1 MGLPRIRNLVA
12 PLCFLLLASSW
23 LVSDVDCAK
32 KAAGSVPAPAPEATI
47 EEVSAKQL
55 ERLLED
61 KDYVAV
67 YWYAR
72 SCTTCDTV
80 LAELEHI
87 DDDTDSFGVDFV
99 KINDKRLAKQYGI
112 TKFPALTYFREKE
125 PIIYEGDLMDE
136 AGVLDFLTSLEAM
149 DLPDRIEEVNAK
161 ILSKIIE
168 DSDYVAVLFCTDHEN
183 CPPGN
188 NNKPECKK
196 CIKALQELENIDD
209 EADQLDIGFV
219 KIHDEDLA
227 EEYNLG
233 PLPKLVYYRHQ
244 TPIVYEHELQREE
257 DVLEWLVENKAT
269 GDDDDVIEEVNAK
282 TLKTLIQNIDNLVV
296 LFYDDEDE
304 DSESVLQELENIDDD
319 CAKHG
324 IQFVRIDDPK
334 VSKEYGID
342 EVPAIVY
349 FEKQIPNVYDDDLT
363 DEEEILEWLL
373 SQLEKDEIEDV
384 TDEMLDKL
392 IKEGKSIAVLFYD
405 NNDKK
410 SEKVLNELENIDDEC
425 DQLGINFVKMDDVEE
440 AKDYGVTKFPKLV
453 YFEQGI
459 PTVYEGSLE
468 QEEDVL
474 EWLERQ
480 TNSDE
485 IEDVTDEML
494 DMIIEKMQ
502 HVAVLFYDK
511 DSKTSQKVLAELEN
525 IDDECDQNDIAFV
538 KIDDDSEAK
547 EWGIEELPTMI
558 LFERGIPHIYEGDL
572 LKEEEL
578 LGWLVHQKRHSE
590 IPEITDEM
598 KDKLMQ
604 MYDHVA
610 IIFYDKDDKQ
620 DIRVLNEL
628 ENIDDELEK
637 EEIVIARLDN
647 AEEAREYGLDHLPA
661 LVYFENEIPAI
672 YEGDLMNEEEVLE
685 WLKLQKYSAT
695 IEEVTDEILQDLI
708 EDHEYVCVYF
718 SGACEE
724 GEKCDKILDDLEN
737 IDDELDEAGIIFVTT
752 EDMVTA
758 KKYNI
763 KNIPSL
769 VFFRN
774 KDPLIF
780 SGDLNDED
788 EVLAWLTDEETLEIP
803 GKIEEVNIKMLEKIL
818 SENEHIVVFFY
829 HDDDKKAQKII
840 AELENIDDEC
850 EEKDIDFVKTS
861 DDDIDKEY
869 DLDNLPALVFYRN
882 KFRTIYTGDMM
893 KEEEILEWVL
903 EQYNTKPEI
912 IESVDRK
919 TLQVLV
925 NEVEHLAVLFY
936 DDDCETCP
944 KILEKL
950 ETIDDDT
957 DKHHIQF
964 VKANDE
970 KLAHEIGIFS
980 FPALVY
986 YETGVPIMYD
996 GNLKNEK
1003 RILQWL
1009 IDHKRRYDI
1018 KQKYG
1023 LTRERVPVVFSD
1035 PEEEARQARLLAEAR
1050 ARSGVPERSIL
1061 RPSASSSSSSSF
1073 TVPGS
1078 SRSLSTRLDNKLP
1091 KPKLRR
1097 RYTDDVEEL
1106 EREDRID
1113 KKRSGGKKLKPI
1125 PRLDAVEQPKPAGPG
1140 KATAGTKDTKGKAG
1154 STATATTT
1162 KSTTATP
1169 SSKSAKT
1176 SKPEPKPAKVAAK
1189 KSTRPVEDD
1198 DDDDEGDLLNEY
1210 DVLDWMHGQKTD
1222 ESIQEVERDELL
1234 SLIESKDFLGVVF
1247 YVEDDPNTPKI
1258 LRHIELIDDEA
1269 ADYGILLVKCSDRLM
1284 AKKFGFRN
1292 PPGVT
1297 YFRKGK
1303 SINYD
1308 GDIDDE
1314 EELLDWLTDPHNME
1328 MTDHIEKVNRKM
1340 FQKIRQASD
1349 YLAVFFYSD
1358 DCKQCPRVLAEI
1370 EHIDDEADGAGI
1382 NFVKID
1388 DKQMAK
1394 ELGVYALPGIV
1405 FFKLSSKE
1413 PVIYAGDLNDEDEIL
1428 NWLMTQKNP
1437 GGDIIEDLDG
1447 AKLLSLIEDS
1457 NALAVY
1463 FWNKTTCEACFTK
1476 AAKKQRK
1483 AKERKG
1489 PLDAASSAEVVDDG
1503 ASEDS
1508 PLDGD
1513 APSTPAAAAAAS
1525 TAQASVEDTDDC
1537 EQCSGVLESL
1547 ENIDDDC
1554 DRHGIMFVKTDDLS
1568 IAEQYGISEY
1578 PVLVYF
1584 EDNVPNVFEGS
1595 LDEEEEVLQWL
1606 ITQKTEDRIE
1616 LITRVML
1623 ESMVDET
1630 QYLAVYFYK
1639 TKSPSYCRSF
1649 CSAENIRKRKEFAR
1663 EGISDKINCNICDQI
1678 LEGLEVI
1685 DDELDVFGIHMVKI
1699 QDPQLAKRY
1708 SIKTFP
1714 ALVYF
1719 RNGNPL
1725 IYEGDLQNEQSVLEW
1740 LVDDDNRELAD
1751 EIEEVN
1757 ERMLDRLMEQ
1767 SPLLCVFYYDED
1779 CAECDDILEELELI
1793 DGEVDL
1799 YGIDFVKVASL
1810 DAAHKYGVTTIPSL
1824 VYYRK
1829 QIPMLYDGDMHDHE
1843 RVMNWLTSQD
1853 VFEIKNEIEEVN
1865 RKMLNKLL
1873 DENEFLAVYFFEE
1886 DHEESEAVLE
1896 KLELI
1901 DSETD
1906 NLDITFVKMGDP
1918 RYARKWGVT
1927 KLPAIVYF
1935 RKRFP
1940 SIYRGDMYDEQDVL
1954 EWLRKNRFRQ
1964 PELNIFMYA
1973 LIALGL
1979 GFVIY
1984 TAFLLQCFKPAP
1996 PAPVPHPKQN

>member
-1 MGLPRIRNLVA
+1 MIFSRIRNLVA
-12 PLCFLLLASSW
+12 ALCCLFVVSSL
-23 LVSDVDCAK
+23 LVSNVDCAK
-32 KAAGSVPAPAPEATI
+32 KAAPSPEDATI

-55 ERLLED
+55 ERILED

-149 DLPDRIEEVNAK
+149 DLPDRIEEVNSK

-168 DSDYVAVLFCTDHEN
+168 DSDYVAVLFY
-183 CPPGN
+183 
-188 NNKPECKK
+188 KPECKK

-209 EADQLDIGFV
+209 EADELDIGFV
-219 KIHDEDLA
+219 KIHDEALA

-257 DVLEWLVENKAT
+257 DVLEWLIENKAT
-269 GDDDDVIEEVNAK
+269 GDEDDVIEEVNAK
-282 TLKTLIQNIDNLVV
+282 TLKTLIANIDNLVV
-296 LFYDDEDE
+296 LFYDEGDEE
-304 DSESVLQELENIDDD
+304 SEKVLQELENIDDD

-324 IQFVRIDDPK
+324 IQFVRIDDAK

-342 EVPAIVY
+342 DIPAIVY
-349 FEKQIPNVYDDDLT
+349 FEKEIPNVYDDDLS
-363 DEEEILEWLL
+363 DEDEILKWLL

-392 IKEGKSIAVLFYD
+392 VKEGKSVAVLFYD

-410 SEKVLNELENIDDEC
+410 SEKILNELENIDDEC
-425 DQLGINFVKMDDVEE
+425 DQLGINFVKMDNIEE

-453 YFEQGI
+453 YFEQGV
-459 PTVYEGSLE
+459 PTVFEGDME
-468 QEEDVL
+468 DEEEVL

-494 DMIIEKMQ
+494 DMIVEKMA

-511 DSKTSQKVLAELEN
+511 DSKASQKVLAELEN

-538 KIDDDSEAK
+538 KIDDDNEAR
-547 EWGIEELPTMI
+547 EWGIDELPTMI

-572 LKEEEL
+572 MKEEEL

-598 KDKLMQ
+598 KDKLMRT
-604 MYDHVA
+604 YDHVA

-718 SGACEE
+718 SGPCEE

-752 EDMVTA
+752 EDTLTA
-758 KKYNI
+758 KKYNV
-763 KNIPSL
+763 KTLPAL
-769 VFFRN
+769 LFFRN
-774 KDPLIF
+774 KDPLVF

-818 SENEHIVVFFY
+818 SENDHVVVFFY
-829 HDDDKKAQKII
+829 HDDDKKSLKII
-840 AELENIDDEC
+840 NELENIDDEC

-869 DLDNLPALVFYRN
+869 DLETLPALVFYRH

-893 KEEEILEWVL
+893 KEEQILEWVL
-903 EQYNTKPEI
+903 QQYESKPEV

-957 DKHHIQF
+957 DKHNIQF

-996 GNLKNEK
+996 G
-1003 RILQWL
+1003 
-1009 IDHKRRYDI
+1009 
-1018 KQKYG
+1018 
-1023 LTRERVPVVFSD
+1023 
-1035 PEEEARQARLLAEAR
+1035 
-1050 ARSGVPERSIL
+1050 
-1061 RPSASSSSSSSF
+1061 
-1073 TVPGS
+1073 
-1078 SRSLSTRLDNKLP
+1078 
-1091 KPKLRR
+1091 
-1097 RYTDDVEEL
+1097 
-1106 EREDRID
+1106 
-1113 KKRSGGKKLKPI
+1113 
-1125 PRLDAVEQPKPAGPG
+1125 
-1140 KATAGTKDTKGKAG
+1140 
-1154 STATATTT
+1154 
-1162 KSTTATP
+1162 
-1169 SSKSAKT
+1169 
-1176 SKPEPKPAKVAAK
+1176 
-1189 KSTRPVEDD
+1189 
-1198 DDDDEGDLLNEY
+1198 DLMNEY
-1210 DVLDWMHGQKTD
+1210 DVVDWIADQKTD
-1222 ESIQEVERDELL
+1222 ESIAEVDRDDLL
-1234 SLIESKDFLGVVF
+1234 KYIETKDFLAVVF
-1247 YVEDDPNTPKI
+1247 YLEDDENSPKI

-1269 ADYGILLVKCSDRLM
+1269 SDYGILLVKCSDRLM

-1303 SINYD
+1303 AINYD

-1314 EELLDWLTDPHNME
+1314 EELLDWLTNPQNME

-1394 ELGVYALPGIV
+1394 DLGVYALPGIV
-1405 FFKLSSKE
+1405 FFKLGSKD
-1413 PVIYAGDLNDEDEIL
+1413 PVIFAGDLNDENEIL

-1437 GGDIIEDLDG
+1437 GGDIIEDLNG
-1447 AKLLSLIEDS
+1447 LKLLKLIEES
-1457 NALAVY
+1457 SSLAVY
-1463 FWNKTTCEACFTK
+1463 FWNKTTCDICNSK
-1476 AAKKQRK
+1476 LAKKQRK
-1483 AKERKG
+1483 VKERRSLLRDIVAEANEEVATEE
-1489 PLDAASSAEVVDDG
+1489 PPAPEPTAAPDSA
-1503 ASEDS
+1503 
-1508 PLDGD
+1508 
-1513 APSTPAAAAAAS
+1513 
-1525 TAQASVEDTDDC
+1525 EDTDTC

-1554 DRHGIMFVKTDDLS
+1554 DRHGIMFVKTDDFT
-1568 IAEQYGISEY
+1568 IAEHYGIFEY
-1578 PVLVYF
+1578 PVMVYF
-1584 EDNVPNVFEGS
+1584 EDNIPNVFEGS

-1623 ESMVDET
+1623 ESMVEET

-1639 TKSPSYCRSF
+1639 NKSPSYCRSF
-1649 CSAENIRKRKEFAR
+1649 CSAENIRKRQEMTR
-1663 EGISDKINCNICDQI
+1663 VGISDKINCNICDQI

-1725 IYEGDLQNEQSVLEW
+1725 IYEGDLQSEQSVLEW
-1740 LVDDDNRELAD
+1740 LIDDENRELAD

-1779 CAECDDILEELELI
+1779 CQECEDILEELELI

-1829 QIPMLYDGDMHDHE
+1829 QIPMLYDGDLHDHA

-1873 DENEFLAVYFFEE
+1873 DENDFLAIYFYEE
-1886 DHEESEAVLE
+1886 DHAESEAVLE

-1940 SIYRGDMYDEQDVL
+1940 SIYRGDLYDEQDVL
-1954 EWLRKNRFRQ
+1954 DWLRKNRFRQ
-1964 PELNIFMYA
+1964 PELNVLMYGC
-1973 LIALGL
+1973 IAIAL

-1996 PAPVPHPKQN
+1996 PAPVQHPKQN

>member
-1 MGLPRIRNLVA
+1 MGLPRIRSLVA

-32 KAAGSVPAPAPEATI
+32 KAAASVPAAAPEATI

-168 DSDYVAVLFCTDHEN
+168 DSDYVAVLFY
-183 CPPGN
+183 
-188 NNKPECKK
+188 KPECKK

-296 LFYDDEDE
+296 LFFDDEDE
-304 DSESVLQELENIDDD
+304 DSEAVLAELENIDDD

-480 TNSDE
+480 TSSDE

-494 DMIIEKMQ
+494 DMIVEKMQ

-538 KIDDDSEAK
+538 KIDDDNEAK

-708 EDHEYVCVYF
+708 DDHEYVCVYF

-763 KNIPSL
+763 KNLPSL

-774 KDPLIF
+774 KDPLIY

-861 DDDIDKEY
+861 DEDIDKEY
-869 DLDNLPALVFYRN
+869 DLETLPALVFYRN

-1009 IDHKRRYDI
+1009 IDHKN
-1018 KQKYG
+1018 
-1023 LTRERVPVVFSD
+1023 
-1035 PEEEARQARLLAEAR
+1035 
-1050 ARSGVPERSIL
+1050 
-1061 RPSASSSSSSSF
+1061 
-1073 TVPGS
+1073 
-1078 SRSLSTRLDNKLP
+1078 NKLP
-1091 KPKLRR
+1091 KPKLRK
-1097 RYTDDVEEL
+1097 RYTDGVEDL
-1106 EREDRID
+1106 DREDRID

-1125 PRLDAVEQPKPAGPG
+1125 PRLDAVEQPKPPGAG
-1140 KATAGTKDTKGKAG
+1140 AGTSGKDSGK
-1154 STATATTT
+1154 SKTT
-1162 KSTTATP
+1162 KSAPAPAPPASKSGKSGTGKAAPSPSKGSNVAKKTTRDVDDDEDDECFYVGLGHAGRVTKRDKKSTAKEDDSFRCCPAKVEKNTRVTQMAAQKISRRDSDEAESQFAFRQKKLSDVADATAAAAKEKKAAQERQQLDLKKAGKGGS
-1169 SSKSAKT
+1169 SSKSKGGKGKKDAKDDDG
-1176 SKPEPKPAKVAAK
+1176 
-1189 KSTRPVEDD
+1189 DD
-1198 DDDDEGDLLNEY
+1198 DDDGLF
-1210 DVLDWMHGQKTD
+1210 GK
-1222 ESIQEVERDELL
+1222 
-1234 SLIESKDFLGVVF
+1234 LG
-1247 YVEDDPNTPKI
+1247 
-1258 LRHIELIDDEA
+1258 
-1269 ADYGILLVKCSDRLM
+1269 
-1284 AKKFGFRN
+1284 
-1292 PPGVT
+1292 
-1297 YFRKGK
+1297 
-1303 SINYD
+1303 
-1308 GDIDDE
+1308 
-1314 EELLDWLTDPHNME
+1314 W
-1328 MTDHIEKVNRKM
+1328 
-1340 FQKIRQASD
+1340 
-1349 YLAVFFYSD
+1349 
-1358 DCKQCPRVLAEI
+1358 
-1370 EHIDDEADGAGI
+1370 
-1382 NFVKID
+1382 
-1388 DKQMAK
+1388 
-1394 ELGVYALPGIV
+1394 
-1405 FFKLSSKE
+1405 
-1413 PVIYAGDLNDEDEIL
+1413 
-1428 NWLMTQKNP
+1428 W
-1437 GGDIIEDLDG
+1437 
-1447 AKLLSLIEDS
+1447 
-1457 NALAVY
+1457 
-1463 FWNKTTCEACFTK
+1463 
-1476 AAKKQRK
+1476 
-1483 AKERKG
+1483 
-1489 PLDAASSAEVVDDG
+1489 
-1503 ASEDS
+1503 
-1508 PLDGD
+1508 
-1513 APSTPAAAAAAS
+1513 
-1525 TAQASVEDTDDC
+1525 
-1537 EQCSGVLESL
+1537 
-1547 ENIDDDC
+1547 
-1554 DRHGIMFVKTDDLS
+1554 
-1568 IAEQYGISEY
+1568 
-1578 PVLVYF
+1578 
-1584 EDNVPNVFEGS
+1584 
-1595 LDEEEEVLQWL
+1595 
-1606 ITQKTEDRIE
+1606 
-1616 LITRVML
+1616 
-1623 ESMVDET
+1623 
-1630 QYLAVYFYK
+1630 
-1639 TKSPSYCRSF
+1639 
-1649 CSAENIRKRKEFAR
+1649 
-1663 EGISDKINCNICDQI
+1663 
-1678 LEGLEVI
+1678 
-1685 DDELDVFGIHMVKI
+1685 
-1699 QDPQLAKRY
+1699 
-1708 SIKTFP
+1708 
-1714 ALVYF
+1714 
-1719 RNGNPL
+1719 
-1725 IYEGDLQNEQSVLEW
+1725 
-1740 LVDDDNRELAD
+1740 
-1751 EIEEVN
+1751 
-1757 ERMLDRLMEQ
+1757 
-1767 SPLLCVFYYDED
+1767 
-1779 CAECDDILEELELI
+1779 
-1793 DGEVDL
+1793 
-1799 YGIDFVKVASL
+1799 
-1810 DAAHKYGVTTIPSL
+1810 
-1824 VYYRK
+1824 
-1829 QIPMLYDGDMHDHE
+1829 
-1843 RVMNWLTSQD
+1843 
-1853 VFEIKNEIEEVN
+1853 
-1865 RKMLNKLL
+1865 
-1873 DENEFLAVYFFEE
+1873 
-1886 DHEESEAVLE
+1886 
-1896 KLELI
+1896 
-1901 DSETD
+1901 
-1906 NLDITFVKMGDP
+1906 
-1918 RYARKWGVT
+1918 
-1927 KLPAIVYF
+1927 
-1935 RKRFP
+1935 
-1940 SIYRGDMYDEQDVL
+1940 
-1954 EWLRKNRFRQ
+1954 
-1964 PELNIFMYA
+1964 
-1973 LIALGL
+1973 
-1979 GFVIY
+1979 
-1984 TAFLLQCFKPAP
+1984 
-1996 PAPVPHPKQN
+1996 

>member
-1 MGLPRIRNLVA
+1 MVLPRIRNLVA
-12 PLCFLLLASSW
+12 PLCFLLVVSSW

-32 KAAGSVPAPAPEATI
+32 KAPAASAPPPAPEATI

-149 DLPDRIEEVNAK
+149 DLPDRIEEVNSK
-161 ILSKIIE
+161 ILAKIIE
-168 DSDYVAVLFCTDHEN
+168 DSDYVAVLFY
-183 CPPGN
+183 
-188 NNKPECKK
+188 KPECKK

-269 GDDDDVIEEVNAK
+269 GDEDDIIEEVNAK

-296 LFYDDEDE
+296 LFYDEGDDE
-304 DSESVLQELENIDDD
+304 SESVLLELENIDDD

-349 FEKQIPNVYDDDLT
+349 FEKQIPNVYDDDLS

-425 DQLGINFVKMDDVEE
+425 DQLGINFVKMDDLEE

-480 TNSDE
+480 TSSDE

-494 DMIIEKMQ
+494 DMIVEKMT

-538 KIDDDSEAK
+538 KIDDDNEAR

-572 LKEEEL
+572 LKEDEL

-718 SGACEE
+718 SGECEE

-758 KKYNI
+758 KKYNV
-763 KNIPSL
+763 KNLPSL

-774 KDPLIF
+774 KDPLIY

-818 SENEHIVVFFY
+818 YENEHIVVFFY

-869 DLDNLPALVFYRN
+869 DLESLPALVFYRN
-882 KFRTIYTGDMM
+882 KFRTIYTGDLM

-903 EQYNTKPEI
+903 QQYNTKPEI

-936 DDDCETCP
+936 DDECETCP

-1009 IDHKRRYDI
+1009 IDHKN
-1018 KQKYG
+1018 
-1023 LTRERVPVVFSD
+1023 
-1035 PEEEARQARLLAEAR
+1035 
-1050 ARSGVPERSIL
+1050 
-1061 RPSASSSSSSSF
+1061 
-1073 TVPGS
+1073 
-1078 SRSLSTRLDNKLP
+1078 NKLP
-1091 KPKLRR
+1091 KPKLRK
-1097 RYTDDVEEL
+1097 RYTDDVEDL
-1106 EREDRID
+1106 DREDRID
-1113 KKRSGGKKLKPI
+1113 KKRSSGAKKLKPI
-1125 PRLDAVEQPKPAGPG
+1125 PRLDAVEQPKAQPGAKAAPAKP
-1140 KATAGTKDTKGKAG
+1140 KDKPA
-1154 STATATTT
+1154 
-1162 KSTTATP
+1162 
-1169 SSKSAKT
+1169 
-1176 SKPEPKPAKVAAK
+1176 SKPAVKPAKPTASSNKPAPPPAK
-1189 KSTRPVEDD
+1189 PKKTTLAVD

-1222 ESIQEVERDELL
+1222 ESIQDVERDELL
-1234 SLIESKDFLGVVF
+1234 KFIDTKDFLAVVF
-1247 YVEDDPNTPKI
+1247 YVEEDPDTPKI

-1269 ADYGILLVKCSDRLM
+1269 ADYGILMVKSSDRLM

-1314 EELLDWLTDPHNME
+1314 EELLDWLTNPHNME

-1447 AKLLSLIEDS
+1447 TKLLGLIQDS

-1463 FWNKTTCEACFTK
+1463 FY
-1476 AAKKQRK
+1476 
-1483 AKERKG
+1483 
-1489 PLDAASSAEVVDDG
+1489 
-1503 ASEDS
+1503 
-1508 PLDGD
+1508 
-1513 APSTPAAAAAAS
+1513 
-1525 TAQASVEDTDDC
+1525 TDEC
-1537 EQCSGVLESL
+1537 EQCTGVLESL

-1554 DRHGIMFVKTDDLS
+1554 DRHGIMFVKTDDLT
-1568 IAEQYGISEY
+1568 IAEQYGITDY

-1630 QYLAVYFYK
+1630 QYLAVYFY
-1639 TKSPSYCRSF
+1639 
-1649 CSAENIRKRKEFAR
+1649 
-1663 EGISDKINCNICDQI
+1663 KINCNICDQI

-1873 DENEFLAVYFFEE
+1873 DENEFVAVYFFEQ

-1940 SIYRGDMYDEQDVL
+1940 SIYRGDMYEEQDVL

>member
-1 MGLPRIRNLVA
+1 MVLPRIRNLVA
-12 PLCFLLLASSW
+12 PLCVLLLVSSW
-23 LVSDVDCAK
+23 LVNDVDCAK
-32 KAAGSVPAPAPEATI
+32 KAPAPSAPPAAPEATI

-161 ILSKIIE
+161 ILAKIIE

-269 GDDDDVIEEVNAK
+269 GDEDDIIEEVNAK

-296 LFYDDEDE
+296 LFYDEGDDE
-304 DSESVLQELENIDDD
+304 SESVLQELENIDDD

-349 FEKQIPNVYDDDLT
+349 FEKQIPNVYDDDLS

-425 DQLGINFVKMDDVEE
+425 DQLGINFVKMDDLEE

-468 QEEDVL
+468 QEED
-474 EWLERQ
+474 
-480 TNSDE
+480 
-485 IEDVTDEML
+485 
-494 DMIIEKMQ
+494 
-502 HVAVLFYDK
+502 
-511 DSKTSQKVLAELEN
+511 
-525 IDDECDQNDIAFV
+525 NDIAFV
-538 KIDDDSEAK
+538 KIDDDNEAK

-718 SGACEE
+718 SGACDE

-763 KNIPSL
+763 KNLPSL

-774 KDPLIF
+774 KDPLIY

-818 SENEHIVVFFY
+818 YENEHIVVFFY

-869 DLDNLPALVFYRN
+869 DLDTLPALVFYRN
-882 KFRTIYTGDMM
+882 KFRTIYTGDLM

-996 GNLKNEK
+996 G
-1003 RILQWL
+1003 
-1009 IDHKRRYDI
+1009 
-1018 KQKYG
+1018 
-1023 LTRERVPVVFSD
+1023 
-1035 PEEEARQARLLAEAR
+1035 
-1050 ARSGVPERSIL
+1050 
-1061 RPSASSSSSSSF
+1061 
-1073 TVPGS
+1073 
-1078 SRSLSTRLDNKLP
+1078 
-1091 KPKLRR
+1091 
-1097 RYTDDVEEL
+1097 
-1106 EREDRID
+1106 
-1113 KKRSGGKKLKPI
+1113 
-1125 PRLDAVEQPKPAGPG
+1125 
-1140 KATAGTKDTKGKAG
+1140 
-1154 STATATTT
+1154 
-1162 KSTTATP
+1162 
-1169 SSKSAKT
+1169 
-1176 SKPEPKPAKVAAK
+1176 
-1189 KSTRPVEDD
+1189 
-1198 DDDDEGDLLNEY
+1198 DLLNEY

-1222 ESIQEVERDELL
+1222 ESIQEVERDVLL
-1234 SLIESKDFLGVVF
+1234 NFIDTKDFLAVVF
-1247 YVEDDPNTPKI
+1247 YVEEDPDTPKI

-1269 ADYGILLVKCSDRLM
+1269 ADYGIVMVKSSDRLM

-1447 AKLLSLIEDS
+1447 TKLLGLIEDS

-1463 FWNKTTCEACFTK
+1463 FY
-1476 AAKKQRK
+1476 
-1483 AKERKG
+1483 
-1489 PLDAASSAEVVDDG
+1489 
-1503 ASEDS
+1503 
-1508 PLDGD
+1508 
-1513 APSTPAAAAAAS
+1513 
-1525 TAQASVEDTDDC
+1525 TDDC
-1537 EQCSGVLESL
+1537 EQCTGVLESL

-1554 DRHGIMFVKTDDLS
+1554 DRHGIMFVKTDDLT
-1568 IAEQYGISEY
+1568 IAEHYGITDY

-1584 EDNVPNVFEGS
+1584 EDNVPNVFEDKINCNICDQILEGLEVIDDE
-1595 LDEEEEVLQWL
+1595 LDV
-1606 ITQKTEDRIE
+1606 
-1616 LITRVML
+1616 
-1623 ESMVDET
+1623 
-1630 QYLAVYFYK
+1630 F
-1639 TKSPSYCRSF
+1639 
-1649 CSAENIRKRKEFAR
+1649 
-1663 EGISDKINCNICDQI
+1663 DKINCNICDQI

-1896 KLELI
+1896 RLELI

>member
-1 MGLPRIRNLVA
+1 MIFSRIRNLVWA
-12 PLCFLLLASSW
+12 PSALLCCLLVVSSL
-23 LVSDVDCAK
+23 LVSNVDCAK
-32 KAAGSVPAPAPEATI
+32 KAAPAASDATI

-168 DSDYVAVLFCTDHEN
+168 DSDYVAVLFCTNHEN

-188 NNKPECKK
+188 NNEPECKK

-209 EADQLDIGFV
+209 EADELDIGFV
-219 KIHDEDLA
+219 KIHDEALA

-269 GDDDDVIEEVNAK
+269 GDEDDVIEEVNAK
-282 TLKTLIQNIDNLVV
+282 TLKTLIANIDNLVV
-296 LFYDDEDE
+296 LFYDEGDEE
-304 DSESVLQELENIDDD
+304 SENVLHELENIDDD

-324 IQFVRIDDPK
+324 IQFVKIDDAK

-342 EVPAIVY
+342 DIPAIVY
-349 FEKQIPNVYDDDLT
+349 FEKEIPNVYDDDLS
-363 DEEEILEWLL
+363 DEEEILQWLL

-392 IKEGKSIAVLFYD
+392 IKEGKSVAVMFYD
-405 NNDKK
+405 NNDKASDK
-410 SEKVLNELENIDDEC
+410 ILDELESIDDEC
-425 DQLGINFVKMDDVEE
+425 DQLGINFVKMDDTEE
-440 AKDYGVTKFPKLV
+440 AKDYGVTTFPTLV

-459 PTVYEGSLE
+459 PTVFEGDLE
-468 QEEDVL
+468 NEEDVL

-480 TNSDE
+480 TSSDE

-494 DMIIEKMQ
+494 DMIIEKMP

-538 KIDDDSEAK
+538 KIDDDNEAK

-572 LKEEEL
+572 MREEEL

-598 KDKLMQ
+598 KDKLMRT
-604 MYDHVA
+604 YDHVA

-661 LVYFENEIPAI
+661 LVYFENQIPAV

-708 EDHEYVCVYF
+708 EEHEYVCVYF
-718 SGACEE
+718 SGECEE

-752 EDMVTA
+752 EDMSTA

-763 KNIPSL
+763 KTVPAL

-774 KDPLIF
+774 KDPLIYT
-780 SGDLNDED
+780 GDLNDED
-788 EVLAWLTDEETLEIP
+788 EVLTWLTDEETLEIP

-818 SENEHIVVFFY
+818 AENEHIVVFFY
-829 HDDDKKAQKII
+829 HDEDKKSLKII
-840 AELENIDDEC
+840 NELENIDDEC
-850 EEKDIDFVKTS
+850 EEKDINFVKTS
-861 DDDIDKEY
+861 DDDVDKEY
-869 DLDNLPALVFYRN
+869 DLEQLPALVFYRH
-882 KFRTIYTGDMM
+882 KFRTIYSGDLMN
-893 KEEEILEWVL
+893 EDEILEWVL
-903 EQYNTKPEI
+903 QQHESKPEV

-925 NEVEHLAVLFY
+925 NEIEHLAVLFY

-996 GNLKNEK
+996 GDLMNEFDVMDW
-1003 RILQWL
+1003 I
-1009 IDHKRRYDI
+1009 
-1018 KQKYG
+1018 
-1023 LTRERVPVVFSD
+1023 
-1035 PEEEARQARLLAEAR
+1035 
-1050 ARSGVPERSIL
+1050 
-1061 RPSASSSSSSSF
+1061 
-1073 TVPGS
+1073 
-1078 SRSLSTRLDNKLP
+1078 
-1091 KPKLRR
+1091 
-1097 RYTDDVEEL
+1097 TD
-1106 EREDRID
+1106 
-1113 KKRSGGKKLKPI
+1113 
-1125 PRLDAVEQPKPAGPG
+1125 Q
-1140 KATAGTKDTKGKAG
+1140 T
-1154 STATATTT
+1154 
-1162 KSTTATP
+1162 
-1169 SSKSAKT
+1169 
-1176 SKPEPKPAKVAAK
+1176 
-1189 KSTRPVEDD
+1189 
-1198 DDDDEGDLLNEY
+1198 
-1210 DVLDWMHGQKTD
+1210 TD
-1222 ESIQEVERDELL
+1222 ESIEEVDRDELFE
-1234 SLIESKDFLGVVF
+1234 LIDSKDFLAVVF
-1247 YVEDDPNTPKI
+1247 YLEEDENSPKV

-1269 ADYGILLVKCSDRLM
+1269 AEYGITLVKCSDRLM
-1284 AKKFGFRN
+1284 AKKYGFRN

-1297 YFRKGK
+1297 YFRKSK
-1303 SINYD
+1303 AINYD

-1314 EELLDWLTDPHNME
+1314 EELLDWLTNPHNME

-1340 FQKIRQASD
+1340 FHKIRQASD
-1349 YLAVFFYSD
+1349 YLAVFFYSE

-1405 FFKLSSKE
+1405 FFKLSSKD
-1413 PVIYAGDLNDEDEIL
+1413 PVIYAGDLNNEDEIL

-1437 GGDIIEDLDG
+1437 GGDVIEDLDG
-1447 AKLLSLIEDS
+1447 SKLLALIEDS
-1457 NALAVY
+1457 SALAVY
-1463 FWNKTTCEACFTK
+1463 FWNKTTCNICNTK
-1476 AAKKQRK
+1476 LARKLRK
-1483 AKERKG
+1483 AKERTKERRG
-1489 PLDAASSAEVVDDG
+1489 LVRPDTSAEVQEEADDADAANG
-1503 ASEDS
+1503 SSSEDA
-1508 PLDGD
+1508 DN
-1513 APSTPAAAAAAS
+1513 
-1525 TAQASVEDTDDC
+1525 C
-1537 EQCSGVLESL
+1537 EQCSSVLESL

-1554 DRHGIMFVKTDDLS
+1554 DRHGIMFVKTDDFS
-1568 IAEQYGISEY
+1568 IAEHYGITDY

-1584 EDNVPNVFEGS
+1584 EDNIPNVFEGS

-1623 ESMVDET
+1623 EDMVEET
-1630 QYLAVYFYK
+1630 QYLAVYFY
-1639 TKSPSYCRSF
+1639 
-1649 CSAENIRKRKEFAR
+1649 
-1663 EGISDKINCNICDQI
+1663 KINCNICDQI

-1725 IYEGDLQNEQSVLEW
+1725 LYEGDLQSEQSVLEW
-1740 LVDDDNRELAD
+1740 LIDDDNRELAD

-1779 CAECDDILEELELI
+1779 CQECEDILEELEMI

-1810 DAAHKYGVTTIPSL
+1810 NAAHKYGVTTIPSL

-1829 QIPMLYDGDMHDHE
+1829 QIPMLYDGDLHDHQ

-1886 DHEESEAVLE
+1886 DHAESDAVLE

-1901 DSETD
+1901 DGETD
-1906 NLDITFVKMGDP
+1906 NLDIPMVKMGDP

-1964 PELNIFMYA
+1964 PELNILMYGC
-1973 LIALGL
+1973 IATAL
-1979 GFVIY
+1979 GFVVY
-1984 TAFLLQCFKPAP
+1984 TAFLLQCFKPTP
-1996 PAPVPHPKQN
+1996 PPPVQHPKQN

>member
-1 MGLPRIRNLVA
+1 MGLPRIRSLVA

-32 KAAGSVPAPAPEATI
+32 KAAASAPAAAPEATI

-296 LFYDDEDE
+296 LFFDDEDE
-304 DSESVLQELENIDDD
+304 DSEAVLAELENIDDD

-480 TNSDE
+480 TSSDE

-494 DMIIEKMQ
+494 DMIVEKMQ

-538 KIDDDSEAK
+538 KIDDDNEAK

-708 EDHEYVCVYF
+708 DDHEYVCVYF

-763 KNIPSL
+763 KNLPSL

-774 KDPLIF
+774 KDPLIY

-861 DDDIDKEY
+861 DEDIDKEY
-869 DLDNLPALVFYRN
+869 DLETLPALVFYRN

-1009 IDHKRRYDI
+1009 IDHKN
-1018 KQKYG
+1018 
-1023 LTRERVPVVFSD
+1023 
-1035 PEEEARQARLLAEAR
+1035 
-1050 ARSGVPERSIL
+1050 
-1061 RPSASSSSSSSF
+1061 
-1073 TVPGS
+1073 
-1078 SRSLSTRLDNKLP
+1078 NKLP
-1091 KPKLRR
+1091 KPKLRK
-1097 RYTDDVEEL
+1097 RYTDGVEDL
-1106 EREDRID
+1106 DREDRID

-1125 PRLDAVEQPKPAGPG
+1125 PRLDAVEQPKAPGAG
-1140 KATAGTKDTKGKAG
+1140 AGTSGKDSGK
-1154 STATATTT
+1154 SKTT
-1162 KSTTATP
+1162 KSAP
-1169 SSKSAKT
+1169 APAPPASKSGKSDTGKAAPSP
-1176 SKPEPKPAKVAAK
+1176 SKGSNVAK
-1189 KSTRPVEDD
+1189 KTTRDV
-1198 DDDDEGDLLNEY
+1198 DDDEGDLLNEY

-1234 SLIESKDFLGVVF
+1234 SLIDSQDFLGVVF

-1437 GGDIIEDLDG
+1437 GGDVIEDLDG
-1447 AKLLSLIEDS
+1447 PKLLALIEDS

-1476 AAKKQRK
+1476 GAKKQRK

-1489 PLDAASSAEVVDDG
+1489 LLDAASSAEVVDDG
-1503 ASEDS
+1503 EDTE
-1508 PLDGD
+1508 GD
-1513 APSTPAAAAAAS
+1513 APTTPPPTPPPAAAPS
-1525 TAQASVEDTDDC
+1525 SVEDTDEC

-1639 TKSPSYCRSF
+1639 FKSPSYCRSF

-1896 KLELI
+1896 RLELI

>member
-1 MGLPRIRNLVA
+1 MIFSRIRNLVWA
-12 PLCFLLLASSW
+12 PSALLCCLLVVSSL
-23 LVSDVDCAK
+23 LVSNVDCAK
-32 KAAGSVPAPAPEATI
+32 KAAPAASDATI

-168 DSDYVAVLFCTDHEN
+168 DSDYVAVLFCTNHEN

-188 NNKPECKK
+188 NNEPECKK

-209 EADQLDIGFV
+209 EADELDIGFV
-219 KIHDEDLA
+219 KIHDEALA

-269 GDDDDVIEEVNAK
+269 GDEDDVIEEVNAK
-282 TLKTLIQNIDNLVV
+282 TLKTLIANIDNLVV
-296 LFYDDEDE
+296 LFYDEGDEE
-304 DSESVLQELENIDDD
+304 SENVLHELENIDDD

-324 IQFVRIDDPK
+324 IQFVKINDTK

-342 EVPAIVY
+342 DIPAIVY
-349 FEKQIPNVYDDDLT
+349 FEKEIPNVYDDDLS
-363 DEEEILEWLL
+363 DEEEILQWLL

-392 IKEGKSIAVLFYD
+392 IKEGKSVAVMFYD
-405 NNDKK
+405 NNDKASDK
-410 SEKVLNELENIDDEC
+410 ILDELESIDDEC
-425 DQLGINFVKMDDVEE
+425 DQLGINFVKMDDTEE
-440 AKDYGVTKFPKLV
+440 AKDYGVTTFPTLV

-459 PTVYEGSLE
+459 PTVFEGDLE
-468 QEEDVL
+468 NEEDVL

-480 TNSDE
+480 TSSDE

-494 DMIIEKMQ
+494 DMIIEKMP

-538 KIDDDSEAK
+538 KIDDDNEAK

-572 LKEEEL
+572 MREEEL

-598 KDKLMQ
+598 KDKLMRT
-604 MYDHVA
+604 YDHVA

-661 LVYFENEIPAI
+661 LVYFENQIPAV

-708 EDHEYVCVYF
+708 EEHEYVCVYF
-718 SGACEE
+718 SGECEE

-752 EDMVTA
+752 EDMSTA

-763 KNIPSL
+763 KTVPAL

-774 KDPLIF
+774 KDPLIYT
-780 SGDLNDED
+780 GDLNDED
-788 EVLAWLTDEETLEIP
+788 EVLTWLTDEETLEIP

-818 SENEHIVVFFY
+818 AENEHIVVFFY
-829 HDDDKKAQKII
+829 HDEDKKSLKII
-840 AELENIDDEC
+840 NELENIDDEC
-850 EEKDIDFVKTS
+850 EEKDINFVKTS
-861 DDDIDKEY
+861 DDDVDKEY
-869 DLDNLPALVFYRN
+869 DLEQLPALVFYRH
-882 KFRTIYTGDMM
+882 KFRTIYSGDLMN
-893 KEEEILEWVL
+893 EDEILEWVL
-903 EQYNTKPEI
+903 QQHESKPEV

-925 NEVEHLAVLFY
+925 NEIEHLAVLFY

-996 GNLKNEK
+996 GDLMNEFDVMDW
-1003 RILQWL
+1003 I
-1009 IDHKRRYDI
+1009 
-1018 KQKYG
+1018 
-1023 LTRERVPVVFSD
+1023 
-1035 PEEEARQARLLAEAR
+1035 
-1050 ARSGVPERSIL
+1050 
-1061 RPSASSSSSSSF
+1061 
-1073 TVPGS
+1073 
-1078 SRSLSTRLDNKLP
+1078 
-1091 KPKLRR
+1091 
-1097 RYTDDVEEL
+1097 TD
-1106 EREDRID
+1106 
-1113 KKRSGGKKLKPI
+1113 
-1125 PRLDAVEQPKPAGPG
+1125 Q
-1140 KATAGTKDTKGKAG
+1140 T
-1154 STATATTT
+1154 
-1162 KSTTATP
+1162 
-1169 SSKSAKT
+1169 
-1176 SKPEPKPAKVAAK
+1176 
-1189 KSTRPVEDD
+1189 
-1198 DDDDEGDLLNEY
+1198 
-1210 DVLDWMHGQKTD
+1210 TD
-1222 ESIQEVERDELL
+1222 ESIEEVDRDELFE
-1234 SLIESKDFLGVVF
+1234 LIDSKDFLAVVF
-1247 YVEDDPNTPKI
+1247 YLEEDENSPKV

-1269 ADYGILLVKCSDRLM
+1269 AEYGITLVKCSDRLM
-1284 AKKFGFRN
+1284 AKKYGFRN

-1303 SINYD
+1303 AINYD

-1314 EELLDWLTDPHNME
+1314 EELLDWLTNPHNME

-1340 FQKIRQASD
+1340 FHKIRQASD
-1349 YLAVFFYSD
+1349 YLAVFFYSE

-1405 FFKLSSKE
+1405 FFKLSSKD
-1413 PVIYAGDLNDEDEIL
+1413 PVIYAGDLNNEDEIL

-1437 GGDIIEDLDG
+1437 GGDVIEDLDG
-1447 AKLLSLIEDS
+1447 SKLLALIEDS
-1457 NALAVY
+1457 SALAVY
-1463 FWNKTTCEACFTK
+1463 FWNKTTCNICNTK
-1476 AAKKQRK
+1476 LARKLRK
-1483 AKERKG
+1483 AKERTKERRG
-1489 PLDAASSAEVVDDG
+1489 LVRPDTSAEVQEEADDADAANG
-1503 ASEDS
+1503 SSSEDA
-1508 PLDGD
+1508 DN
-1513 APSTPAAAAAAS
+1513 
-1525 TAQASVEDTDDC
+1525 C
-1537 EQCSGVLESL
+1537 EQCSSVLESL

-1554 DRHGIMFVKTDDLS
+1554 DRHGIMFVKTDDFS
-1568 IAEQYGISEY
+1568 IAEHYGITDY

-1584 EDNVPNVFEGS
+1584 EDNIPNVFEGS

-1623 ESMVDET
+1623 EDMVEET

-1639 TKSPSYCRSF
+1639 YQPPSYCRSF
-1649 CSAENIRKRKEFAR
+1649 CSAENMRKRKEMTRA
-1663 EGISDKINCNICDQI
+1663 GASDKINCNICDQI

-1725 IYEGDLQNEQSVLEW
+1725 LYEGDLQSEQSVLEW
-1740 LVDDDNRELAD
+1740 LIDDDNRELAD

-1779 CAECDDILEELELI
+1779 CQECEDILEELEMI

-1810 DAAHKYGVTTIPSL
+1810 NAAHKYGVTTIPSL

-1829 QIPMLYDGDMHDHE
+1829 QIPMLYDGDLHDHQ

-1886 DHEESEAVLE
+1886 DHAESDAVLE

-1901 DSETD
+1901 DGETD
-1906 NLDITFVKMGDP
+1906 NLDIPMVKMGDP

-1964 PELNIFMYA
+1964 PELNILMYGC
-1973 LIALGL
+1973 IATAL
-1979 GFVIY
+1979 GFVVY
-1984 TAFLLQCFKPAP
+1984 TAFLLQCFKPTP
-1996 PAPVPHPKQN
+1996 PPPVQHPKQN

>member
-1 MGLPRIRNLVA
+1 MIFSRIRNLVWA
-12 PLCFLLLASSW
+12 PSALLCCLLVVSSL
-23 LVSDVDCAK
+23 LVSNVDCAK
-32 KAAGSVPAPAPEATI
+32 KAAPAASDATI

-168 DSDYVAVLFCTDHEN
+168 DSDYVAVLFCTNHEN

-188 NNKPECKK
+188 NNEPECKK

-209 EADQLDIGFV
+209 EADELDIGFV
-219 KIHDEDLA
+219 KIHDEALA

-269 GDDDDVIEEVNAK
+269 GDEDDVIEEVNAK
-282 TLKTLIQNIDNLVV
+282 TLKTLIANIDNLVV
-296 LFYDDEDE
+296 LFYDEGDEE
-304 DSESVLQELENIDDD
+304 SENVLHELENIDDD

-324 IQFVRIDDPK
+324 IQFVKINDTK

-342 EVPAIVY
+342 DIPAIVY
-349 FEKQIPNVYDDDLT
+349 FEKEIPNVYDDDLS
-363 DEEEILEWLL
+363 DEEEILQWLL

-392 IKEGKSIAVLFYD
+392 IKEGKSVAVMFYD
-405 NNDKK
+405 NNDKASDK
-410 SEKVLNELENIDDEC
+410 ILDELESIDDEC
-425 DQLGINFVKMDDVEE
+425 DQLGINFVKMDDTEE
-440 AKDYGVTKFPKLV
+440 AKDYGVTTFPTLV

-459 PTVYEGSLE
+459 PTVFEGDLE
-468 QEEDVL
+468 NEEDVL

-480 TNSDE
+480 TSSDE

-494 DMIIEKMQ
+494 DMIIEKMP

-538 KIDDDSEAK
+538 KIDDDNEAK

-572 LKEEEL
+572 MREEEL

-598 KDKLMQ
+598 KDKLMRT
-604 MYDHVA
+604 YDHVA

-661 LVYFENEIPAI
+661 LVYFENQIPAV

-708 EDHEYVCVYF
+708 EEHEYVCVYF
-718 SGACEE
+718 SGECEE

-752 EDMVTA
+752 EDMSTA

-763 KNIPSL
+763 KTVPAL

-774 KDPLIF
+774 KDPLIYT
-780 SGDLNDED
+780 GDLNDED
-788 EVLAWLTDEETLEIP
+788 EVLTWLTDEETLEIP

-818 SENEHIVVFFY
+818 AENEHIVVFFY
-829 HDDDKKAQKII
+829 HDEDKKSLKII
-840 AELENIDDEC
+840 NELENIDDEC
-850 EEKDIDFVKTS
+850 EEKDINFVKTS
-861 DDDIDKEY
+861 DDDVDKEY
-869 DLDNLPALVFYRN
+869 DLEQLPALVFYRH
-882 KFRTIYTGDMM
+882 KFRTIYSGDLMN
-893 KEEEILEWVL
+893 EDEILEWVL
-903 EQYNTKPEI
+903 QQHESKPEV

-925 NEVEHLAVLFY
+925 NEIEHLAVLFY

-996 GNLKNEK
+996 GDLMNEFDVMDW
-1003 RILQWL
+1003 I
-1009 IDHKRRYDI
+1009 
-1018 KQKYG
+1018 
-1023 LTRERVPVVFSD
+1023 
-1035 PEEEARQARLLAEAR
+1035 
-1050 ARSGVPERSIL
+1050 
-1061 RPSASSSSSSSF
+1061 
-1073 TVPGS
+1073 
-1078 SRSLSTRLDNKLP
+1078 
-1091 KPKLRR
+1091 
-1097 RYTDDVEEL
+1097 TD
-1106 EREDRID
+1106 
-1113 KKRSGGKKLKPI
+1113 
-1125 PRLDAVEQPKPAGPG
+1125 Q
-1140 KATAGTKDTKGKAG
+1140 T
-1154 STATATTT
+1154 
-1162 KSTTATP
+1162 
-1169 SSKSAKT
+1169 
-1176 SKPEPKPAKVAAK
+1176 
-1189 KSTRPVEDD
+1189 
-1198 DDDDEGDLLNEY
+1198 
-1210 DVLDWMHGQKTD
+1210 TD
-1222 ESIQEVERDELL
+1222 ESIEEVDRDELFE
-1234 SLIESKDFLGVVF
+1234 LIDSKDFLAVVF
-1247 YVEDDPNTPKI
+1247 YLEEDENSPKV

-1269 ADYGILLVKCSDRLM
+1269 AEYGITLVKCSDRLM
-1284 AKKFGFRN
+1284 AKKYGFRN

-1303 SINYD
+1303 AINYD

-1314 EELLDWLTDPHNME
+1314 EELLDWLTNPHNME

-1340 FQKIRQASD
+1340 FHKIRQASD
-1349 YLAVFFYSD
+1349 YLAVFFYSE

-1405 FFKLSSKE
+1405 FFKLSSKD
-1413 PVIYAGDLNDEDEIL
+1413 PVIYAGDLNNEDEIL

-1437 GGDIIEDLDG
+1437 GGDVIEDLDG
-1447 AKLLSLIEDS
+1447 SKLLALIEDS
-1457 NALAVY
+1457 SALAVY
-1463 FWNKTTCEACFTK
+1463 FYADN
-1476 AAKKQRK
+1476 
-1483 AKERKG
+1483 
-1489 PLDAASSAEVVDDG
+1489 
-1503 ASEDS
+1503 
-1508 PLDGD
+1508 
-1513 APSTPAAAAAAS
+1513 
-1525 TAQASVEDTDDC
+1525 C
-1537 EQCSGVLESL
+1537 EQCSSVLESL

-1554 DRHGIMFVKTDDLS
+1554 DRHGIMFVKTDDFS
-1568 IAEQYGISEY
+1568 IAEHYGITDY

-1584 EDNVPNVFEGS
+1584 EDNIPNVFEGS

-1623 ESMVDET
+1623 EDMVEET

-1639 TKSPSYCRSF
+1639 YQPPSYCRSF
-1649 CSAENIRKRKEFAR
+1649 CSAENMRKRKEMTRA
-1663 EGISDKINCNICDQI
+1663 GASDKINCNICDQI

-1725 IYEGDLQNEQSVLEW
+1725 LYEGDLQSEQSVLEW
-1740 LVDDDNRELAD
+1740 LIDDDNRELAD

-1779 CAECDDILEELELI
+1779 CQECEDILEELEMI

-1810 DAAHKYGVTTIPSL
+1810 NAAHKYGVTTIPSL

-1829 QIPMLYDGDMHDHE
+1829 QIPMLYDGDLHDHQ

-1886 DHEESEAVLE
+1886 DHAESDAVLE

-1901 DSETD
+1901 DGETD
-1906 NLDITFVKMGDP
+1906 NLDIPMVKMGDP

-1964 PELNIFMYA
+1964 PELNILMYGC
-1973 LIALGL
+1973 IATAL
-1979 GFVIY
+1979 GFVVY
-1984 TAFLLQCFKPAP
+1984 TAFLLQCFKPTP
-1996 PAPVPHPKQN
+1996 PPPVQHPKQN

>member
-1 MGLPRIRNLVA
+1 MGLPRIRSLVA

-168 DSDYVAVLFCTDHEN
+168 DSDYVAVLFY
-183 CPPGN
+183 
-188 NNKPECKK
+188 KPECKK

-1061 RPSASSSSSSSF
+1061 RPSAPSSSSSS

-1091 KPKLRR
+1091 KPKLRK

-1154 STATATTT
+1154 STAATTTT
-1162 KSTTATP
+1162 KSTTASP
-1169 SSKSAKT
+1169 SSKSAKS

-1198 DDDDEGDLLNEY
+1198 DDDDEDDECFYVGLGHAGRVTKRDKKSTAKEDDSFRCCPAKVEKNTRVTQMAAQKISRRDSDEAESQFAFRQKKLSDVADATAAAAKEKKAAQERQQLDLKKGGKSAGGKSSGGKSAGKGKKDAKDDDGDDDDDGDLLNEY

-1382 NFVKID
+1382 NFVKIN

-1463 FWNKTTCEACFTK
+1463 FCNLTCRVATIVTNCNFPNLVSSNHHTNKTRTTV
-1476 AAKKQRK
+1476 
-1483 AKERKG
+1483 
-1489 PLDAASSAEVVDDG
+1489 SSVRVC
-1503 ASEDS
+1503 SS
-1508 PLDGD
+1508 RWKT
-1513 APSTPAAAAAAS
+1513 STT
-1525 TAQASVEDTDDC
+1525 TATGTV
-1537 EQCSGVLESL
+1537 
-1547 ENIDDDC
+1547 
-1554 DRHGIMFVKTDDLS
+1554 
-1568 IAEQYGISEY
+1568 
-1578 PVLVYF
+1578 
-1584 EDNVPNVFEGS
+1584 
-1595 LDEEEEVLQWL
+1595 
-1606 ITQKTEDRIE
+1606 
-1616 LITRVML
+1616 
-1623 ESMVDET
+1623 
-1630 QYLAVYFYK
+1630 
-1639 TKSPSYCRSF
+1639 
-1649 CSAENIRKRKEFAR
+1649 
-1663 EGISDKINCNICDQI
+1663 
-1678 LEGLEVI
+1678 
-1685 DDELDVFGIHMVKI
+1685 
-1699 QDPQLAKRY
+1699 
-1708 SIKTFP
+1708 
-1714 ALVYF
+1714 
-1719 RNGNPL
+1719 
-1725 IYEGDLQNEQSVLEW
+1725 
-1740 LVDDDNRELAD
+1740 
-1751 EIEEVN
+1751 
-1757 ERMLDRLMEQ
+1757 
-1767 SPLLCVFYYDED
+1767 
-1779 CAECDDILEELELI
+1779 
-1793 DGEVDL
+1793 
-1799 YGIDFVKVASL
+1799 
-1810 DAAHKYGVTTIPSL
+1810 
-1824 VYYRK
+1824 
-1829 QIPMLYDGDMHDHE
+1829 
-1843 RVMNWLTSQD
+1843 
-1853 VFEIKNEIEEVN
+1853 
-1865 RKMLNKLL
+1865 
-1873 DENEFLAVYFFEE
+1873 
-1886 DHEESEAVLE
+1886 
-1896 KLELI
+1896 
-1901 DSETD
+1901 
-1906 NLDITFVKMGDP
+1906 
-1918 RYARKWGVT
+1918 
-1927 KLPAIVYF
+1927 
-1935 RKRFP
+1935 
-1940 SIYRGDMYDEQDVL
+1940 
-1954 EWLRKNRFRQ
+1954 
-1964 PELNIFMYA
+1964 
-1973 LIALGL
+1973 
-1979 GFVIY
+1979 
-1984 TAFLLQCFKPAP
+1984 
-1996 PAPVPHPKQN
+1996 